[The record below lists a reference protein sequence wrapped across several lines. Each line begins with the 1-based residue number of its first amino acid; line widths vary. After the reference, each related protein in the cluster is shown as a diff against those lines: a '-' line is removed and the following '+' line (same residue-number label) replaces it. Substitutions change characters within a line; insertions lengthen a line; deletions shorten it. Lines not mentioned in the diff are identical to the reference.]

1 MSEVPEAHGSS
12 EPIED
17 VPTPPPAVEAASH
30 SDSSN
35 PPSNSDVAPAEGGG
49 ASAAGEEPGGGEPSS
64 VEAPPRSAGAVP
76 PDAEGAAGESEGD
89 DAGEGE
95 ESSAGEE
102 TAADGSADAP
112 GGKRKRRRRKKGKGP
127 RPEGEGA
134 EGPGPGGEEGRGKR
148 RDAPLAPFSRFFTGA
163 NAGRKHGFAV
173 GEVVAGRVKAVEHGT
188 ITVDL
193 FGKALAFADEHE
205 PRELPPEPEPPLPP
219 HVSEAQHAV
228 AAASAA
234 DTRSTESAD
243 ASAAVETGEHA
254 PEGEAPVVQ
263 EADADAGSVAEAPVA
278 VDAGAPTE
286 PGVDLAA
293 AEAAVASES
302 EAHEHA
308 GEHDHDHD
316 EDGDGEEHEG
326 ARAARG
332 PLSPA
337 PVVPDHFPR
346 QEPPPLGQVFRGRV
360 GAVAES
366 GHIALVNRII
376 DRRAVLAAAER
387 YRVERRRVQGLVY
400 GFNRGGFD
408 VLVEGVRA
416 FCPAS
421 AMALE
426 EIGDPNELVGKR
438 FEFLLPSSQNLSKD
452 LIVSRRSILE
462 RQLRKR
468 AKELIKTLQPGQ
480 RIKGRVT
487 QVREF
492 GVFVDIGGIE
502 GLVHQSELSF
512 QHGVRPADVCK
523 PGDEVEV
530 QILRVGADPSRT
542 APGARRERIDRVS
555 LSMKSLMPDPWEAHH
570 ELLTEGT
577 VRNGKVTRTTEFG
590 AFIELA
596 PQVEGLLHI
605 TELGRDL
612 QHASQV
618 VKEGDELPVVIERVD
633 TRARR
638 ISLSKLTAQEA
649 EEFASATGEEAPRS
663 LRPGSRITVKVARVE
678 PRGLVVRVAGVVGRR
693 ARGYVPSTELL
704 KGGGDL
710 RKAYALGSE
719 LDVKIVG
726 IDRDGG
732 LRCSPKALQ
741 IDEER
746 RAVKDYRREAAKQG
760 FGTFGD
766 LLKAKLG
773 EGK

>member
-1 MSEVPEAHGSS
+1 MSEVPEAQGSPEPTQTETSPEPSAPVQS
-12 EPIED
+12 ETSSSAADAP
-17 VPTPPPAVEAASH
+17 VPASESASAAAQSEEGSAGEGAAESGDEGEAGPAEGE
-30 SDSSN
+30 
-35 PPSNSDVAPAEGGG
+35 EGGG
-49 ASAAGEEPGGGEPSS
+49 A
-64 VEAPPRSAGAVP
+64 
-76 PDAEGAAGESEGD
+76 
-89 DAGEGE
+89 DAGGD
-95 ESSAGEE
+95 
-102 TAADGSADAP
+102 AA

-127 RPEGEGA
+127 RPEGEAA
-134 EGPGPGGEEGRGKR
+134 EGAAPEEARKPR
-148 RDAPLAPFSRFFTGA
+148 RDAPVAPFSRFFTG

-193 FGKALAFADEHE
+193 FGKALAYADENE
-205 PRELPPEPEPPLPP
+205 PRELPPEPEPPPIPVAPAMEAAVPADAGAAAATEASAEGVAGPDALAQE
-219 HVSEAQHAV
+219 SEAGV
-228 AAASAA
+228 EAAASAEV
-234 DTRSTESAD
+234 T
-243 ASAAVETGEHA
+243 H
-254 PEGEAPVVQ
+254 
-263 EADADAGSVAEAPVA
+263 
-278 VDAGAPTE
+278 VDAAAATE
-286 PGVDLAA
+286 PGEL
-293 AEAAVASES
+293 EAQHDDVHHDD
-302 EAHEHA
+302 AH
-308 GEHDHDHD
+308 HDDAHHDD
-316 EDGDGEEHEG
+316 DGDGDDQEG
-326 ARAARG
+326 GRTARG
-332 PLSPA
+332 PLPPA
-337 PVVPDHFPR
+337 PIVPDSFPR
-346 QEPPPLGQVFRGRV
+346 PEPPALGSVFRGRV

-376 DRRAVLAAAER
+376 DRKAVLANAER
-387 YRVERRRVQGLVY
+387 YRVDRRRVQGLVY

-426 EIGDPNELVGKR
+426 EIGDPNELVGQR
-438 FEFLLPSSQNLSKD
+438 YEFLLPSSQNLSKD

-462 RQLRKR
+462 RQLRKK

-480 RIKGRVT
+480 RLKGRVT
-487 QVREF
+487 QVRDF

-512 QHGVRPADVCK
+512 AHGVRPADVCK
-523 PGDEVEV
+523 PGDEVDV
-530 QILRVGADPSRT
+530 QVLRVGADPNRT
-542 APGARRERIDRVS
+542 AQGVRRERIDRVS
-555 LSMKSLMPDPWEAHH
+555 LSMKSLMPDPWDAHA

-577 VRNGKVTRTTEFG
+577 VRPGKVTRTTDFG

-612 QHASQV
+612 QHASQA
-618 VKEGDELPVVIERVD
+618 VKEGDELQVVIERVD

-638 ISLSKLTAQEA
+638 ISLSKLTPQEA
-649 EEFASATGEEAPRS
+649 AEIAAAEGEEAPRS

-678 PRGLVVRVAGVVGRR
+678 PRGLVVRVAGVVGKR
-693 ARGYVPSTELL
+693 ARGYVPSTELVRSQ
-704 KGGGDL
+704 GGDL
-710 RKAYALGSE
+710 RKLYAIGSE

-741 IDEER
+741 IDDER

-766 LLKAKLG
+766 LLRAKLG
-773 EGK
+773 ESK

>member
-12 EPIED
+12 EPIQDES
-17 VPTPPPAVEAASH
+17 TPPPAEEASPHSEAPTSAAAS
-30 SDSSN
+30 
-35 PPSNSDVAPAEGGG
+35 
-49 ASAAGEEPGGGEPSS
+49 
-64 VEAPPRSAGAVP
+64 
-76 PDAEGAAGESEGD
+76 
-89 DAGEGE
+89 
-95 ESSAGEE
+95 ESSADELATSGGSAGPVASPHAADESAPPEAAAGGESAADQDAEAAGGEE
-102 TAADGSADAP
+102 QQGTGDGEEAAADAGGDAA

-127 RPEGEGA
+127 RPEGEAA
-134 EGPGPGGEEGRGKR
+134 EGAPPDEGRSRR
-148 RDAPLAPFSRFFTGA
+148 RDAPLAPFSRFFAGA

-173 GEVVAGRVKAVEHGT
+173 GEVVAGRVKSVEDGT

-205 PRELPPEPEPPLPP
+205 PRELPPEPEPAPM
-219 HVSEAQHAV
+219 VSPKVAAAIAAAEGAQESANAAEAAS
-228 AAASAA
+228 AEAAAPGEAAESAESAPAAEAAAPEREPDAGAASAA
-234 DTRSTESAD
+234 S
-243 ASAAVETGEHA
+243 
-254 PEGEAPVVQ
+254 
-263 EADADAGSVAEAPVA
+263 
-278 VDAGAPTE
+278 VDAAAATE
-286 PGVDLAA
+286 PGVDLEAA
-293 AEAAVASES
+293 AALTDAD
-302 EAHEHA
+302 AHEHA
-308 GEHDHDHD
+308 EHDHDD
-316 EDGDGEEHEG
+316 DGDGEEHDG
-326 ARAARG
+326 TRSARG
-332 PLSPA
+332 PLAPA

-346 QEPPPLGQVFRGRV
+346 QEPPQLGQVFRGRV

-376 DRRAVLAAAER
+376 DRKAVLQSAER

-408 VLVEGVRA
+408 VLVEGLRA

-438 FEFLLPSSQNLSKD
+438 LEFLLPSSQNLSKD

-462 RQLRKR
+462 RQLRKK

-480 RIKGRVT
+480 RLKGRVT

-512 QHGVRPADVCK
+512 QHGVRPADVAK

-530 QILRVGADPSRT
+530 QILRVGGDPRRT
-542 APGARRERIDRVS
+542 SEGVRRERIDRVS
-555 LSMKSLMPDPWEAHH
+555 LSMKSLMPDPWDAHN
-570 ELLTEGT
+570 ELLQEGT

-612 QHASQV
+612 QHASQA
-618 VKEGDELPVVIERVD
+618 VKEGDEFPVVIERVD
-633 TRARR
+633 ARARR
-638 ISLSKLTAQEA
+638 ISLSKLTPQEA
-649 EEFASATGEEAPRS
+649 EEFAKATGEEAPRS

-693 ARGYVPSTELL
+693 ARGYVPSTELV

-719 LDVKIVG
+719 LEVKIVG

-766 LLKAKLG
+766 LLRAKLG
-773 EGK
+773 EGGK

>member
-1 MSEVPEAHGSS
+1 MASEQS
-12 EPIED
+12 ETSPSAAAPSAPI
-17 VPTPPPAVEAASH
+17 A
-30 SDSSN
+30 
-35 PPSNSDVAPAEGGG
+35 
-49 ASAAGEEPGGGEPSS
+49 ASAAG
-64 VEAPPRSAGAVP
+64 
-76 PDAEGAAGESEGD
+76 AEGEGEQSSEAGSPAPEGAGESGED
-89 DAGEGE
+89 SEGEGE
-95 ESSAGEE
+95 GGAEGEE
-102 TAADGSADAP
+102 GASAEAGGDAA

-127 RPEGEGA
+127 RAEGEAA
-134 EGPGPGGEEGRGKR
+134 EAPPSDEARGRR
-148 RDAPLAPFSRFFTGA
+148 RDAPIAPFSRFFTA

-193 FGKALAFADEHE
+193 FGKALAYADEHE
-205 PRELPPEPEPPLPP
+205 PRELPPEPELAPPFANAPIAPVLETAVPAEAGA
-219 HVSEAQHAV
+219 VSSAADSLGEASAAPAAVPGEVGEVGAEPATEAV
-228 AAASAA
+228 AAEAA
-234 DTRSTESAD
+234 TEAAPVEAAHVD
-243 ASAAVETGEHA
+243 ASAA
-254 PEGEAPVVQ
+254 
-263 EADADAGSVAEAPVA
+263 
-278 VDAGAPTE
+278 TE
-286 PGVDLAA
+286 PGVDLD
-293 AEAAVASES
+293 AVDDVQHDD
-302 EAHEHA
+302 AH
-308 GEHDHDHD
+308 HDD
-316 EDGDGEEHEG
+316 DGGDDDHEG
-326 ARAARG
+326 GRTARG
-332 PLSPA
+332 PLAPA
-337 PVVPDHFPR
+337 PIVPEHFPR
-346 QEPPPLGQVFRGRV
+346 PEMPALGSVFRGRV

-376 DRRAVLAAAER
+376 DRKAVLANAER

-408 VLVEGVRA
+408 VLVEGLRA

-426 EIGDPNELVGKR
+426 EINDPNELVGQR
-438 FEFLLPSSQNLSKD
+438 FEFLLPASQNLSKD

-462 RQLRKR
+462 RQLRKK
-468 AKELIKTLQPGQ
+468 AKELIKALQPGQ
-480 RIKGRVT
+480 RLKGRVT
-487 QVREF
+487 QVRDF

-512 QHGVRPADVCK
+512 AHNVRPADVVK
-523 PGDEVEV
+523 PGDEVDV
-530 QILRVGADPSRT
+530 QVLRVGADPRRT
-542 APGARRERIDRVS
+542 SEGVRRERIDRVS
-555 LSMKSLMPDPWEAHH
+555 LSMKALMPDPWDAHA

-577 VRNGKVTRTTEFG
+577 VRSGKVTRTTDFG

-612 QHASQV
+612 QHASQA
-618 VKEGDELPVVIERVD
+618 VKEGDELQVVIERVD
-633 TRARR
+633 NRARR

-649 EEFASATGEEAPRS
+649 AEIAAAEGEETPRS

-678 PRGLVVRVAGVVGRR
+678 PRGLVVRVAGVVGKRS
-693 ARGYVPSTELL
+693 RGYVPSIELVRSQ
-704 KGGGDL
+704 GGDL
-710 RKAYALGSE
+710 RKTYPVGSE

-741 IDEER
+741 IDDER

-766 LLKAKLG
+766 LLRAKLG

>member
-12 EPIED
+12 EPIQDES
-17 VPTPPPAVEAASH
+17 TPPQAEQTPTRSEEANSSAS
-30 SDSSN
+30 D
-35 PPSNSDVAPAEGGG
+35 
-49 ASAAGEEPGGGEPSS
+49 
-64 VEAPPRSAGAVP
+64 
-76 PDAEGAAGESEGD
+76 
-89 DAGEGE
+89 
-95 ESSAGEE
+95 SSAGEL
-102 TAADGSADAP
+102 AASSSSADEPAPSEAPAASDVAGESDADAP
-112 GGKRKRRRRKKGKGP
+112 GGDEQEGGGEGDEVAAEGGADAAGGKRKRRRRKKGKGP
-127 RPEGEGA
+127 RPEGEAA
-134 EGPGPGGEEGRGKR
+134 EGGTPDEGRGRR

-163 NAGRKHGFAV
+163 NSGRKHGFAV
-173 GEVVAGRVKAVEHGT
+173 GEVVAGRVKSVEDGT

-193 FGKALAFADEHE
+193 FGKALAYADEHE
-205 PRELPPEPEPPLPP
+205 PRELPPEPEVFHAPPPP
-219 HVSEAQHAV
+219 APAATAVEASAPDGAAADAPSGEAVAGGEGSEGAPA
-228 AAASAA
+228 AAASGETL
-234 DTRSTESAD
+234 DPQSAPDEVGGSVD
-243 ASAAVETGEHA
+243 ASA
-254 PEGEAPVVQ
+254 Q
-263 EADADAGSVAEAPVA
+263 
-278 VDAGAPTE
+278 TE
-286 PGVDLAA
+286 PGVDLEAA
-293 AEAAVASES
+293 AALTDADAQ
-302 EAHEHA
+302 EHA
-308 GEHDHDHD
+308 EQDHAEHDD
-316 EDGDGEEHEG
+316 DGDEHEG
-326 ARAARG
+326 GARTARG
-332 PLSPA
+332 PLAPA
-337 PVVPDHFPR
+337 PVVPDHLPR

-376 DRRAVLAAAER
+376 DRKAVLQNAER

-426 EIGDPNELVGKR
+426 EIADPNDLVGKR
-438 FEFLLPSSQNLSKD
+438 LEFLLPSSQNLSKD

-462 RQLRKR
+462 RQLRKK

-512 QHGVRPADVCK
+512 QHGVRPADVAK

-530 QILRVGADPSRT
+530 QILRVGADPRRT
-542 APGARRERIDRVS
+542 SEGVRRERIDRVS
-555 LSMKSLMPDPWEAHH
+555 LSMKSLMPDPWDAHN
-570 ELLTEGT
+570 ELLQEGT
-577 VRNGKVTRTTEFG
+577 VRTGKVTRTTEFG

-612 QHASQV
+612 QHASQA

-633 TRARR
+633 ARARR
-638 ISLSKLTAQEA
+638 ISLSKLSAQEA
-649 EEFASATGEEAPRS
+649 EEFAAATGEEAPRS

-741 IDEER
+741 IDDER

-773 EGK
+773 EGGK